1 MAAILR
7 SLLIDYHDISK
18 VLLRTGTYER
28 YCYLRL
34 HCEEELAVTVEVAGM
49 CILLRDF
56 QISERRELLSAEP
69 QP

>member
-1 MAAILR
+1 M
-7 SLLIDYHDISK
+7 
-18 VLLRTGTYER
+18 LLRTGTYER